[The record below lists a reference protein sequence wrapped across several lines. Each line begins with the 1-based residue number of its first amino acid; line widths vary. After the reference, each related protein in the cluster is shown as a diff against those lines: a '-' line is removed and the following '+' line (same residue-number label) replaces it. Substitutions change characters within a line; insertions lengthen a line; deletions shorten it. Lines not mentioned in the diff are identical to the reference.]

1 MPNPIFIPSLKLEIM
16 TFYQKQL
23 SEFTRD
29 FYAGASTGIIVS
41 SCLGSIAAMLI
52 LMNGHGLADMI
63 QLGMIVVACMWYN
76 ASVLAQLKAKF
87 VFNSLIISILMS
99 TTFILINIFQ

>member
-1 MPNPIFIPSLKLEIM
+1 MSI
-16 TFYQKQL
+16 YQKQL

-52 LMNGHGLADMI
+52 LMNGHELIDMI
-63 QLGMIVVACMWYN
+63 QLGLIVVVCMWFN
-76 ASVLAQLKAKF
+76 ASVLAQLKPKF
-87 VFNSLIISILMS
+87 VFNSLIISVLVSI
-99 TTFILINIFQ
+99 TFILINIL

>member
-1 MPNPIFIPSLKLEIM
+1 MN
-16 TFYQKQL
+16 FYQKQL

-41 SCLGSIAAMLI
+41 SCLGSIAAMLV
-52 LMNGHGLADMI
+52 LMNGHGWGEMI
-63 QLGMIVVACMWYN
+63 QLGLIVVVCMWFN

-87 VFNSLIISILMS
+87 VFNSLILSLLVS
-99 TTFILINIFQ
+99 TIFILINIL

>member
-1 MPNPIFIPSLKLEIM
+1 MN
-16 TFYQKQL
+16 FYQKQL

-41 SCLGSIAAMLI
+41 SCLGSIAAMLV
-52 LMNGHGLADMI
+52 LMNGHSLAEML
-63 QLGMIVVACMWYN
+63 QLGLIVVVCMWFN

-87 VFNSLIISILMS
+87 VFNSLIISILVS
-99 TTFILINIFQ
+99 TTFILVNIL

>member
-1 MPNPIFIPSLKLEIM
+1 MN
-16 TFYQKQL
+16 FYQKQL

-41 SCLGSIAAMLI
+41 SCMGSIAAMLV
-52 LMNGHGLADMI
+52 LMNGHGLAEMI
-63 QLGMIVVACMWYN
+63 QLGLIVVVCMWFN

-87 VFNSLIISILMS
+87 VFNSLILSLLISTS
-99 TTFILINIFQ
+99 FILINIL

>member
-1 MPNPIFIPSLKLEIM
+1 M

-29 FYAGASTGIIVS
+29 YFAGTTTGILVS

-52 LMNGHGLADMI
+52 LMNGHAVVNMI
-63 QLGMIVVACMWYN
+63 QLGVIVVVCMWYN
-76 ASVLAQLKAKF
+76 ASVIGQLKPKI
-87 VFNSLIISILMS
+87 VFNSLILSLLVSSI
-99 TTFILINIFQ
+99 FILINIL

>member
-1 MPNPIFIPSLKLEIM
+1 MS
-16 TFYQKQL
+16 FYQKQL

-41 SCLGSIAAMLI
+41 SCMGSIAAMLV
-52 LMNGHGLADMI
+52 LMNGHGLKEMI
-63 QLGMIVVACMWYN
+63 QLGLIVVVCMWFN

-87 VFNSLIISILMS
+87 VFNSLIISLLVS
-99 TTFILINIFQ
+99 TTFILINILS

>member
-1 MPNPIFIPSLKLEIM
+1 MN
-16 TFYQKQL
+16 FYQKQL

-41 SCLGSIAAMLI
+41 SCMGSIAAMLV
-52 LMNGHGLADMI
+52 LMNGHDLTDMI
-63 QLGMIVVACMWYN
+63 QLGLIVVVCMWFN

-87 VFNSLIISILMS
+87 VFNSLIISLLVS
-99 TTFILINIFQ
+99 TTFILINIL